1 MKKLLS
7 GALALIL
14 CVSMVAC
21 TVDQVLADIE
31 VVVQI
36 AASIVPA
43 VGAISPTD
51 ASVVQKLS
59 DDATAAIKVIQAD
72 YDTYKASGA
81 TSDLTRL
88 QSAINAIQTSLPQE
102 LAAAHISDPKTVA
115 KVTNWCNLIYS
126 TVNAIVAAIPAL
138 TPVPVAAVSAKSVS
152 APAVFPT
159 AKVIVARWNSEVCQG
174 DAACAKL
181 VKVKKH
187 FLGL

>member
-1 MKKLLS
+1 
-7 GALALIL
+7 
-14 CVSMVAC
+14 MVAC

-43 VGAISPTD
+43 VGAISPAD
-51 ASVVQKLS
+51 AAVVQKLS
-59 DDATAAIKVIQAD
+59 NDATAGVKAIQAA

-81 TSDLTRL
+81 ATDLTKL
-88 QSAINAIQTSLPQE
+88 QAAINSIQTNLPQE

-115 KVTNWCNLIYS
+115 TVTNWCNLIYS
-126 TVNAIVAAIPAL
+126 TINAIVVAIPSL
-138 TPVPVAAVSAKSVS
+138 NPVPVAAVSAKSAKIPV
-152 APAVFPT
+152 AFPT
-159 AKVIVARWNSEVCQG
+159 AKVIAARWNSEVCQG
-174 DAACAKL
+174 DEACGKL